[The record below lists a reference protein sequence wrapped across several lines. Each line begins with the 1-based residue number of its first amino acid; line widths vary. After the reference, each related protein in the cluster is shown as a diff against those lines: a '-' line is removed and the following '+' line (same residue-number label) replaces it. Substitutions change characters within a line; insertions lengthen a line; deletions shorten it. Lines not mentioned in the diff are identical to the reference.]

1 MLSSEGQKDPVNFLW
16 NLWRKHNQ
24 HGMLY
29 LKMLKLNLMFVGDYE
44 TIKYIYN
51 HQDVQVNKNI
61 IIRVGN
67 LFRAMQAKDNKL
79 LDLQTYF
86 CVSISHVEISCN
98 EL

>member
-1 MLSSEGQKDPVNFLW
+1 
-16 NLWRKHNQ
+16 
-24 HGMLY
+24 
-29 LKMLKLNLMFVGDYE
+29 MFVGDYE

-67 LFRAMQAKDNKL
+67 SFRAMQTKDNKS

-86 CVSISHVEISCN
+86 CVLISHVEISCN
-98 EL
+98 KL